1 VHKLLFDAVFEYKR
15 PQKYNVFKDLG
26 DLYLKN
32 RKIGN
37 FGKVLFKT
45 LLGGQDVVPKTAVQT
60 FSFLAIFP
68 VELN

>member
-1 VHKLLFDAVFEYKR
+1 MF
-15 PQKYNVFKDLG
+15 FKDLG

-32 RKIGN
+32 RKIG
-37 FGKVLFKT
+37 FCEGPFKT
-45 LLGGQDVVPKTAVQT
+45 LLGGQDVMPKTAVQT